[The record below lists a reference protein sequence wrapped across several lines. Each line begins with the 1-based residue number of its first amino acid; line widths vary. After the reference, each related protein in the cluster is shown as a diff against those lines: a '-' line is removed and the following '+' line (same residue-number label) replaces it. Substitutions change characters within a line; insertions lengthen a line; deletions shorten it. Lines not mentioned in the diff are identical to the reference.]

1 MKRQRRTQAAAVE
14 ERVGERRRADWE
26 EIKDL
31 PGNATL
37 LPPRA
42 ESSVPIKRT
51 VTFGRNSVEV
61 FHDDASEEGGDSAIE
76 IMESSYEYLGGDE
89 LDVSW
94 TGEDMDD
101 TMDEYPGRTTPMP
114 WRQATDY
121 YSPPRESTA
130 EQGSPPDDGDA
141 RSPSFKEALAIF
153 NRR

>member
-14 ERVGERRRADWE
+14 ERLGERRREDWE
-26 EIKDL
+26 KIEDL

-37 LPPRA
+37 LPPRP
-42 ESSVPIKRT
+42 ESSVPTKRT

-61 FHDDASEEGGDSAIE
+61 FHDDASEEESDSAIE

-101 TMDEYPGRTTPMP
+101 TMDEYPGRTAQMP
-114 WRQATDY
+114 WHQARD
-121 YSPPRESTA
+121 YSPPRESTT
-130 EQGSPPDDGDA
+130 EQGSPPNDGDA

-153 NRR
+153 NRK

>member
-14 ERVGERRRADWE
+14 ERLGERRREDWE
-26 EIKDL
+26 KIEDL

-37 LPPRA
+37 LPPRP

-61 FHDDASEEGGDSAIE
+61 FHDDASEEESDSAIE

-101 TMDEYPGRTTPMP
+101 TMDEYPGRTAQMP
-114 WRQATDY
+114 WHQARD
-121 YSPPRESTA
+121 YSPPRESTT
-130 EQGSPPDDGDA
+130 EQGSPPNDGDA

-153 NRR
+153 NRK